1 MRGPYAYL
9 GYGWQGSVV
18 PAWEPLWDTDV
29 GTLLTPDTTLYHDL
43 MLLLVGTPLGLGY
56 RVAPGIYARNYTKG
70 SAVIDCNKWTAQL
83 NF

>member
-1 MRGPYAYL
+1 
-9 GYGWQGSVV
+9 
-18 PAWEPLWDTDV
+18 
-29 GTLLTPDTTLYHDL
+29 